1 MFENTAIL
9 HSLPFS
15 CCQVFS
21 RSVRTD
27 HVPACLNFWG
37 WGWKGIW
44 LLRTFNFFFP
54 SRTFPYIPI
63 FHPPKMALAHH
74 CNSKISVIPIII
86 PLQPPSVFMSFNFNR
101 FRYTKLSNS
110 LNERL
115 LIVYFLGNAL
125 FFSTDAFVIPLTI
138 LKRKKIWTQVPQA
151 R

>member
-9 HSLPFS
+9 SLPFS

-27 HVPACLNFWG
+27 QVRVFRGLGMKRNMIVQFHFSLSNVSVYS
-37 WGWKGIW
+37 I
-44 LLRTFNFFFP
+44 
-54 SRTFPYIPI
+54 IP
-63 FHPPKMALAHH
+63 PPK
-74 CNSKISVIPIII
+74 NGISSSLQLENFCYSYCYSSPAPECLHEF
-86 PLQPPSVFMSFNFNR
+86 PLHR

-115 LIVYFLGNAL
+115 LIVYYFAVTFLGNAL
-125 FFSTDAFVIPLTI
+125 FFSKDTFVIPLTI
-138 LKRKKIWTQVPQA
+138 FKRRKIWTQVPHA